1 MNKYIIAIVFLLGIF
16 CQLPARAQ
24 SDLTVAGLVM
34 SETGEAL
41 IGVTVIV
48 KEIPGKGV
56 VTDAD
61 GRFKLTGL
69 EKDHTLIFSY
79 IGYEKQE
86 LKVTKTNERVR
97 ITLNEEVNSLD
108 ELVVVGHS
116 TQRKASVVGAIANV
130 EVKDLKV
137 PATSVSNMLGARV
150 PGIIAVTRSGEPGK
164 DFSEFWIRGISTF
177 GAGSSALVLIDGV
190 EGDMNTLDPE
200 DIESFSILKDA
211 SATAVY
217 GVRGANGV
225 VLITTK
231 RGRAGKLSV
240 NLKMNSGYSYSPRMP
255 EYVDANQYAA
265 LANEAALS
273 RGIEPIYNAVDLQLF
288 RSGIDPDLHP
298 NVNWR
303 DVILKDY
310 TMNQQVHLSA
320 SGGGQAA
327 RYYMSLGVLSKDAL
341 FKQDAGINK
350 YDTNVNYKQYN
361 FRANIDMNL
370 TKSTIMSLGLET
382 ILVTQN
388 YPGFGNDSQSL
399 WDAQANMTPVTVP
412 IMFSTGQVPAYG
424 SNNSQISPYVLLNYT
439 GYRKFY
445 KNTNNLTLQFE
456 QDLGMLTQGLKFT
469 ALFSINANSEMTS
482 SRAKTP
488 ALYYA
493 LGRKRDGS
501 LSMEKKRDAADP
513 VFSVDT
519 YVDRKYY
526 LEAHANYER
535 VFDKVHRVTGL
546 FHYYQED
553 YISSY
558 DRSIPWDPKPLT
570 DLTAIPKRYL
580 GFSGRAT
587 YSYQDTYMVEGNIG
601 YTGSEAFENG
611 KKFGIFPAISIGWI
625 PTQYAAVKN
634 AVPFLNY
641 LKFRGSY
648 GKVGNDRMDVR
659 FPYLTLMG
667 ETGSGLWRSGS
678 GYTETQ
684 VGSSNLR
691 WETATKSNFGIDAKF
706 FKESIDVTVDFFKD
720 VRSGIY
726 QQRQSIPAEMGLVSL
741 PFANVGKMKSWGI
754 DGHISYTKQFNKETY
769 MILRA
774 NFTQSKNKVLE
785 YEESIVRYPY
795 QSSVGYQWEINRGL
809 IALGLFEDEADVM
822 NSPKQTFG
830 GDVLPGD
837 IKYKDVNGDGV
848 IDDYDVVPL
857 EYSSKAPQIQYG
869 FATEFGWKNWNLS
882 VLFEGVSR
890 IKYFSGGNGFFPFV
904 GKETGNVLS
913 DVADQSKRWTS
924 AEISGDPAT
933 ENPNARF
940 PRLSYGSNPNNNR
953 NSTFWLNDGS
963 YLRLKNVQ
971 LSYQTKANFLKKV
984 GIQNATF
991 SLIGDNLYVWDK
1003 LKDKSFDPAQA
1014 SSNGARYP
1022 LQRIY
1027 TVQMN
1032 LKF

>member
-1 MNKYIIAIVFLLGIF
+1 MKKYIIVILFLMAVF
-16 CQLPARAQ
+16 CQLPVFAQ
-24 SDLTVAGLVM
+24 SNLTASGLVM
-34 SETGEAL
+34 SEAGEGL
-41 IGVTVIV
+41 VGVTVVV
-48 KEIPGKGV
+48 KEVTSKGT

-61 GRFKLTGL
+61 GRFVLSGL
-69 EKDHTLIFSY
+69 QNGQTLLFSY

-86 LKVTKTNERVR
+86 IKVTKTDERMR
-97 ITLNEEVNSLD
+97 ITLKEEVSALD

-190 EGDMNTLDPE
+190 EGNMNTLDPE

-231 RGRAGKLSV
+231 RGVAGKLSV
-240 NLKMNSGYSYSPRMP
+240 NLKANSGLSYSPRMP
-255 EYVDANQYAA
+255 EYVDGNQYAA

-273 RGIEPIYNAVDLQLF
+273 RGMEPIYNNVDLQLYK
-288 RSGIDPDLHP
+288 SGIDPDLHP

-303 DVILKDY
+303 DNILKDY

-327 RYYMSLGVLSKDAL
+327 RYYMSLGVMNKDAL
-341 FKQDAGINK
+341 FKQDQGINK
-350 YDTNVNYKQYN
+350 YDTNVDYKQYN

-370 TKSTIMSLGLET
+370 TQSTIMSLGLET
-382 ILVTQN
+382 VLVTQN

-424 SNNSQISPYVLLNYT
+424 SNNDQISPYVLLNYT
-439 GYRKFY
+439 GYRKY
-445 KNTNNLTLQFE
+445 YRNTNNLNLQLE
-456 QDLGMLTQGLKFT
+456 QDLGMITKGLKFT
-469 ALFSINANSEMTS
+469 ALFSMNSNSEMWSNRT
-482 SRAKTP
+482 KTP

-493 LGRKRDGS
+493 RTRKRDGS
-501 LSMEKKRDAADP
+501 LALEKKRDAADP
-513 VFSVDT
+513 SFSVST
-519 YVDRKYY
+519 LMNRKFYF
-526 LEAHANYER
+526 EAHTNYER
-535 VFDKVHRVTGL
+535 TFNQDHRVTGL
-546 FHYYQED
+546 AHYYMED
-553 YISSY
+553 FIDS
-558 DRSIPWDPKPLT
+558 RNT
-570 DLTAIPKRYL
+570 NDLSAIPKRYI

-587 YSYQDTYMVEGNIG
+587 YSFKDTYMIEGNIG

-611 KKFGIFPAISIGWI
+611 KKFGFFPAISVGWL
-625 PTQYAAVKN
+625 PTQYQAFKEAIPVI
-634 AVPFLNY
+634 NY

-648 GKVGNDRMDVR
+648 GQVGNDRMNVR

-667 ETGSGLWRSGS
+667 PSGSGMWHSGN

-691 WETATKSNFGIDAKF
+691 WETATKSNFGIDLKF
-706 FKESIDVTVDFFKD
+706 FKERFDMTVDFFKD

-726 QQRQSIPAEMGLVSL
+726 QQRASIPDEMGLVSL
-741 PFANVGKMKSWGI
+741 PFANVGKMKSWGL
-754 DGHISYTKQFNKETY
+754 DGHISYTQHINKDAY
-769 MILRA
+769 FVLRA
-774 NFTQSKNKVLE
+774 NYTQSKNEVLE

-795 QSSVGYQWEINRGL
+795 QSTVGYQWGINRGL
-809 IALGLFEDEADVM
+809 IALGLFKDEADVT
-822 NSPKQTFG
+822 NSPRQTFG
-830 GDVLPGD
+830 GEVLPGD

-857 EYSSKAPQIQYG
+857 EYSATPQVQYG
-869 FATEFGWKNWNLS
+869 FATEFGWKSWNLS

-890 IKYFSGGNGFFPFV
+890 VKYFSGGNGFFPFT
-904 GKETGNVLS
+904 GKETGNVLLA
-913 DVADQSKRWTS
+913 VADQSNRWTS

-933 ENPNARF
+933 ENPDARF
-940 PRLSYGSNPNNNR
+940 PRLSYGGNANNNR

-963 YLRLKNVQ
+963 YIRLKNVQ
-971 LSYQTKANFLKKV
+971 LSYQTKAAFMKTV

-991 SLIGDNLYVWDK
+991 SLIGENLHVWDNLIEK
-1003 LKDKSFDPAQA
+1003 IFDPAQA
-1014 SSNGARYP
+1014 TGNGAKYP
-1022 LQRIY
+1022 LQRIF
-1027 TVQMN
+1027 TLQMN